1 MRPKYCFIQ
10 SVSMS
15 QILLFKKCM
24 SQLLRMKYLHL
35 KKNLKFKFNE
45 MTRFYL
51 LTLAILALDPVQNTF
66 LETSNLMLK
75 SNWEHDLH

>member
-1 MRPKYCFIQ
+1 MCPKYCFIR

-15 QILLFKKCM
+15 QILFFKKCM
-24 SQLLRMKYLHL
+24 SQILRMKYLRL

-66 LETSNLMLK
+66 LDTSNLTLK